1 MTETTAASGVDN
13 SRPATASWGHLLLG
27 LLLGGLVIL
36 AGNWDVEEGENGGTK
51 EAWIS
56 AGIVVVIAAVIWFVV
71 LPRIRNA
78 DRTAT
83 ILSVLAILTILVF
96 WLGATPVLAAGALVA
111 LARGS
116 APSTAAKALT
126 VLAVVAALV
135 TVVGTLVQSNLFD

>member
-1 MTETTAASGVDN
+1 MTETTTAAGTDN
-13 SRPATASWGHLLLG
+13 RPTTASWGHLLLG

-36 AGNWDVEEGENGGTK
+36 AGNWDVEEGDNGGTK

-56 AGIVVVIAAVIWFVV
+56 AGIVVVIAAVVWFVV

-78 DRTAT
+78 DRTAI

-96 WLGATPVLAAGALVA
+96 WLGVTPVLAAGALVA
-111 LARGS
+111 LGRSS
-116 APSTAAKALT
+116 APSTAAKVLT
-126 VLAVVAALV
+126 TLAVVAALV